1 MIVNI
6 ILGDIDLTVSPF
18 DHILIWDD
26 HIVHIYEVKGLV

>member
-6 ILGDIDLTVSPF
+6 ILGDIDLRVSPF

-26 HIVHIYEVKGLV
+26 HIAHIYGVKGLV